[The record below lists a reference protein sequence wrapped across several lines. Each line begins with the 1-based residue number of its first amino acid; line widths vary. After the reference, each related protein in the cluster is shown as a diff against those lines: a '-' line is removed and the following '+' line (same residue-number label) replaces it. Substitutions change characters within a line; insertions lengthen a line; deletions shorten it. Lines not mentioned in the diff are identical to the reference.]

1 MDHASMPVS
10 EKELGGVSIHVE
22 LIVGGDD
29 FESIVND
36 VLAEKGDLVSSFAL
50 RNQLN
55 PG

>member
-1 MDHASMPVS
+1 VDRAALATS
-10 EKELGGVSIHVE
+10 EKELGGVSVHIE
-22 LIVGGDD
+22 LVIGGDN